1 MNSNKQTGEERFKV
15 TKYEDHPEW
24 DRIDI
29 KQKWSE
35 WTIDGCM
42 DGDVEIS
49 CSTDAGGSHSLF
61 VNQDELKQLIEF
73 LQSKVQ
79 NDRQ

>member
-1 MNSNKQTGEERFKV
+1 MQEERFV
-15 TKYEDHPEW
+15 ITKYGNNPGW

-35 WTIDGCM
+35 WGVEGHL
-42 DGDVEIS
+42 DGDVEFS
-49 CSTDAGGSHSLF
+49 CYTNDSGTHSLF

-73 LQSKVQ
+73 LQSKVK
-79 NDRQ
+79 

>member
-1 MNSNKQTGEERFKV
+1 MQEERFKV
-15 TKYEDHPEW
+15 NKYEDHPEW

-35 WTIDGCM
+35 WTIDGGL

-49 CSTDAGGSHSLF
+49 CYTNDGGTHSLF

-73 LQSKVQ
+73 LQSKVI
-79 NDRQ
+79 

>member
-1 MNSNKQTGEERFKV
+1 MKEERFVV
-15 TKYEDHPEW
+15 TKYENNPDW

-35 WTIDGCM
+35 WGIEGHL
-42 DGDVEIS
+42 DGDVEFS
-49 CSTDAGGSHSLF
+49 CYTNDGGNNSLF

-73 LQSKVQ
+73 LQSKVK
-79 NDRQ
+79 

>member
-1 MNSNKQTGEERFKV
+1 MQEERFKV
-15 TKYEDHPEW
+15 TKYEDRPEW

-35 WTIDGCM
+35 WTIDSCH
-42 DGDVEIS
+42 DGDVEIA
-49 CSTDAGGSHSLF
+49 CHTDDSAAHSLF

-73 LQSKVQ
+73 LQSKVK
-79 NDRQ
+79 

>member
-1 MNSNKQTGEERFKV
+1 MQEERFKI
-15 TKYEDHPEW
+15 TKYENNPHW

-35 WTIDGCM
+35 WIIEGHL
-42 DGDVEIS
+42 DGDVEFS
-49 CSTDAGGSHSLF
+49 CYTDDGNNSLF

-73 LQSKVQ
+73 LQSKVK
-79 NDRQ
+79 

>member
-1 MNSNKQTGEERFKV
+1 MQEERFKV
-15 TKYEDHPEW
+15 TKYEDHPDW

-29 KQKWSE
+29 KQKWSD
-35 WTIDGCM
+35 WTIDGCH

-49 CSTDAGGSHSLF
+49 CHTNDNSYSLF

-73 LQSKVQ
+73 LQSKVIK
-79 NDRQ
+79 

>member
-1 MNSNKQTGEERFKV
+1 MTEERFV
-15 TKYEDHPEW
+15 ITKYENNPEW

-35 WTIDGCM
+35 WGIEGHL
-42 DGDVEIS
+42 DGDVEFS
-49 CSTDAGGSHSLF
+49 CYTNDGGNNSLF

-73 LQSKVQ
+73 LQSKVK
-79 NDRQ
+79 